1 MFRRYS
7 FLLFFAL
14 TALNPEMASAQ
25 DELSSCKSSYGDA
38 ARSEKLE
45 DNSRFYGTME
55 YPARIICDDMQFFA
69 DFAETFKKQDMVT
82 AQGHVVYVS
91 GGNRIAAD
99 RMEFNTRTRT
109 GTFYNAR
116 GTAILGD
123 QGESTDRSMFGGKEP
138 DAYFWGE
145 TLTKLGPKK
154 YKIENGGFTTCVQPT
169 PRWEVV
175 SGSVT
180 INLDDYAFL
189 TNSVFRVKGVPLMYL
204 PIFYYPIQEDDR
216 ATGFLIPTYGSSTL
230 KGQMLSNAFFWAI
243 GRSHDATVYHDWMSK
258 AGQQLG
264 GEYRYVLGPGSQGD
278 SRFSLLDEN
287 GVTDSSGNVGPGTR
301 SYTISGNM
309 MQRLPR
315 AFSLRANADYFSS
328 IVTQQTYQQDIAR
341 ATNRNRRF
349 GSYVTGAIGNYQ
361 VSATAD
367 RTDYFYT
374 ATSLTTYGSMP
385 RVNISRAERPIAG
398 SPVYLGVQGEYVTL
412 LRSSSVD
419 DVTTQDQ
426 GLTRFDV
433 APTVRVPFNRW
444 PFLGINSAV
453 TWRATYWTERL
464 QMQVPVPTVTGE
476 QVDEGV
482 ARQYFDF
489 SVRATGPVFNR
500 IFNPPEG
507 KEGTKYKHVIQPSVT
522 LQKVTNFDVFD
533 QIVKLESGDYTI
545 GRTQVTYDLT
555 NRLYAKKEV
564 AREIVSFSVN
574 QSYYTDARAAQY
586 DQQYQSSF
594 TAKRATNFSPV
605 ALQFRTSP
613 SDRLAGDFRTEWD
626 PTAHALR
633 SIAANASF
641 SSGDWL
647 NGSAG
652 WSQRRFIPEL
662 PGFDDPNRVGPVH
675 QLDDQHPRPTQQV
688 RRQLLVQ
695 LRRQERPLPQPA
707 LDRLLQLPV
716 LRRRCR
722 VPDVQPAGL
731 VRADERL
738 PRPPLQHLV
747 HAGRHRHLLEPVRRV
762 RRAAEPLMT
771 ARSGLPLVT
780 GAAGFAGGHLVE
792 HLLENEAAV
801 AAWGH
806 GPVPPASQ
814 ASERVSWM
822 TVDITDAE
830 AVAAAL
836 AETRPSAVFHCAGIA
851 DVHSTWSDSA
861 TALRVNVLGT
871 HNLLTALERL
881 ELDAP
886 VLITGSA
893 LVYRPSDTA
902 LSEESPIGPASPY
915 GVSKLA
921 QELVGLAAR
930 GRVIVTRP
938 FNHAGPRQAPAYA
951 TSSFARQIVEA
962 EAGIREPVLEVGNL
976 DARRDITDVR
986 DTVRAY
992 RLLMEKGRAGRPYNV
1007 CRGEAFRVGDLLEAL
1022 VRQSKAA
1029 IEVRTDPARLRPNDM
1044 PVLLGD
1050 PSRLAH
1056 DTGWSPR
1063 IPIEQTLRDLLDYWR
1078 QMVSG
1083 KGVPH

>member
-14 TALNPEMASAQ
+14 TALNPAMASAQ

-116 GTAILGD
+116 GTSILGD

-385 RVNISRAERPIAG
+385 RVNISRSERPIAG

-464 QMQVPVPTVTGE
+464 QM
-476 QVDEGV
+476 
-482 ARQYFDF
+482 
-489 SVRATGPVFNR
+489 RASAHRDSGAGGRREWAVSTSISRSGRPGR
-500 IFNPPEG
+500 SSTASSIRPEG

-555 NRLYAKKEV
+555 NRLYAKKQV
-564 AREIVSFSVN
+564 AREILSLSVN

-586 DQQYQSSF
+586 DHQYQSSF

-613 SDRLAGDFRTEWD
+613 SDRVAGDFRTEWD

-662 PGFDDPNRVGPVH
+662 PGFDDPNVSDQYINSTINIRGQRNKFGGNYSFNYDVKNDRFLNQRWIAYFNSQCCGVGVEYQTFNLQGSFVQTNVSH
-675 QLDDQHPRPTQQV
+675 D
-688 RRQLLVQ
+688 RRFNISFTL
-695 LRRQERPLPQPA
+695 
-707 LDRLLQLPV
+707 
-716 LRRRCR
+716 
-722 VPDVQPAGL
+722 
-731 VRADERL
+731 
-738 PRPPLQHLV
+738 
-747 HAGRHRHLLEPVRRV
+747 
-762 RRAAEPLMT
+762 
-771 ARSGLPLVT
+771 
-780 GAAGFAGGHLVE
+780 
-792 HLLENEAAV
+792 
-801 AAWGH
+801 
-806 GPVPPASQ
+806 
-814 ASERVSWM
+814 
-822 TVDITDAE
+822 
-830 AVAAAL
+830 
-836 AETRPSAVFHCAGIA
+836 AGI
-851 DVHSTWSDSA
+851 
-861 TALRVNVLGT
+861 GT
-871 HNLLTALERL
+871 FSNLF
-881 ELDAP
+881 
-886 VLITGSA
+886 G
-893 LVYRPSDTA
+893 
-902 LSEESPIGPASPY
+902 
-915 GVSKLA
+915 
-921 QELVGLAAR
+921 
-930 GRVIVTRP
+930 
-938 FNHAGPRQAPAYA
+938 
-951 TSSFARQIVEA
+951 
-962 EAGIREPVLEVGNL
+962 
-976 DARRDITDVR
+976 
-986 DTVRAY
+986 
-992 RLLMEKGRAGRPYNV
+992 
-1007 CRGEAFRVGDLLEAL
+1007 AFGGQ
-1022 VRQSKAA
+1022 QS
-1029 IEVRTDPARLRPNDM
+1029 R
-1044 PVLLGD
+1044 
-1050 PSRLAH
+1050 
-1056 DTGWSPR
+1056 
-1063 IPIEQTLRDLLDYWR
+1063 
-1078 QMVSG
+1078 
-1083 KGVPH
+1083 